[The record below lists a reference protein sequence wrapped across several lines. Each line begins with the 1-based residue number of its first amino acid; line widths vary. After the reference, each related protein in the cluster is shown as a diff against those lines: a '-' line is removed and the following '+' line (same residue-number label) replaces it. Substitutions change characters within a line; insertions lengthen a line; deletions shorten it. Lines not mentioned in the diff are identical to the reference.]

1 MICSNCGKDSAQRRN
16 MTRTYGKGDDLLII
30 EDVPVMQCKS
40 CGESYMTIETVRE
53 LEQLKKDEKK
63 NEEEDDDEARANES
77 CQT

>member
-1 MICSNCGKDSAQRRN
+1 

-53 LEQLKKDEKK
+53 LEQLKKQGQM
-63 NEEEDDDEARANES
+63 RAAKREVGVVS
-77 CQT
+77 FA